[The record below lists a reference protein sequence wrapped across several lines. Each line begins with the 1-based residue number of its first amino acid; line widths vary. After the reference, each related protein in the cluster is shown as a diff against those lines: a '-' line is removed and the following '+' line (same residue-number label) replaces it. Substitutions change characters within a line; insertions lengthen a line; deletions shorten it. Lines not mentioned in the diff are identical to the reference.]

1 MKALIPIFIIFSFF
15 MLNCSELNQEKKEL
29 TKNETNDALKGDIVL
44 ERNPLWGQVSSIKE
58 QVFTLEEKF
67 GEYKRIGEVTT
78 FTYKFN
84 ENVNLVEM
92 VERTRDEYGS
102 NYGSFKTT
110 FKYNDLKK
118 LIEENYFELSG
129 RFINKTIYKY
139 DEIGN
144 LIEEKRYNADG
155 DLSNKRTYKYK
166 NKGREVKGVSI
177 SPTWPDGNSYR
188 KFTCKYNN
196 KGLLIEEK
204 EYNTKGNLSETTTYK
219 YNDFDETGNWIKQ
232 SVFINDKPRKIIE
245 REIKYSN

>member
-1 MKALIPIFIIFSFF
+1 MKALIPILIIFSFF

-110 FKYNDLKK
+110 FK
-118 LIEENYFELSG
+118 
-129 RFINKTIYKY
+129 R
-139 DEIGN
+139 
-144 LIEEKRYNADG
+144 
-155 DLSNKRTYKYK
+155 
-166 NKGREVKGVSI
+166 
-177 SPTWPDGNSYR
+177 
-188 KFTCKYNN
+188 
-196 KGLLIEEK
+196 
-204 EYNTKGNLSETTTYK
+204 
-219 YNDFDETGNWIKQ
+219 Q
-232 SVFINDKPRKIIE
+232 
-245 REIKYSN
+245 